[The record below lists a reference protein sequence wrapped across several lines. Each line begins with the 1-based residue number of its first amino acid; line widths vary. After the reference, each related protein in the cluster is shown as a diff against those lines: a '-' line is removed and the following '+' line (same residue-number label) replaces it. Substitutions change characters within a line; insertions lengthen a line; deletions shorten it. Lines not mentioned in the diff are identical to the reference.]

1 MPKKYFLGL
10 ELGSTRI
17 KAVLIDENHRP
28 LKSGEYNWKS
38 TYENGIWTYDL
49 KEAWEGVITALSD
62 LGELPEISC
71 MGISAMMHGY
81 LVFDRDWNLLTPFR
95 TWQNTITGRAA
106 EELTAL
112 LEFNIPQRWSAAH
125 VYQAVLNKEEH
136 VPRIAHLTTLSGYI
150 HYMLTGVDAVGL
162 GEASGMFPV
171 DSGTQYF
178 DREKLDR
185 FNKRAHERGVEWNLE
200 DILPAVLPAGA
211 CAGTIAEEGFGRIS
225 KLIAVGTPLCPP
237 EGDAGTGM
245 TATNSVKAGTGNIS
259 AGTSIFSMIVLD
271 KQLES
276 VHDEIDLVTTPHGNP
291 VAMVHGNN
299 CTSDLNAWVGILKE
313 AAELTGGSTDDIYT
327 KLFRKSLS
335 GATDCSGVTICNYL
349 SGESVA
355 HLDEGRPIVARKP
368 GSDFSLANFMRAQI
382 YSTMA
387 TLRLG
392 MDLLTR
398 EGVRIESL
406 TGHGGLFKTPGV
418 AQRFLA
424 AVCRAPVKS
433 MKTSGEGGP
442 YGMALLAAYSARD
455 DKSES
460 LDEYLDRHVF
470 AGTECTVEDP
480 REEDVLGFDE
490 YMKNFVSLL
499 DVERIAVKKI

>member
-1 MPKKYFLGL
+1 MPKKYSLGL

-17 KAVLIDENHRP
+17 KAVLIDGDHRP
-28 LKSGEYNWKS
+28 VKTGEYSWKS
-38 TYENGIWTYDL
+38 TYENGVWTYDL
-49 KEAWEGVITALSD
+49 KDAWEGVITALSN
-62 LGELPEISC
+62 LGVLPEISA

-81 LVFDRDWNLLTPFR
+81 LVFDSEWNQLVPFR

-112 LEFNIPQRWSAAH
+112 LEFNMPQRWSASH
-125 VYQAVLNKEEH
+125 VYQAVLNGEEH
-136 VPRIAHLTTLSGYI
+136 VPKIAHLTTLAGYI

-171 DSGTQYF
+171 DSDTLQF
-178 DREKLDR
+178 DTDRLAR
-185 FNKRAHERGVEWNLE
+185 FNKRAHERGVEWDLE
-200 DILPAVLPAGA
+200 DILPKVLPAGV
-211 CAGTIAEEGFGRIS
+211 CAGQITKEGSERISGLIAE
-225 KLIAVGTPLCPP
+225 GTPLCPP

-245 TATNSVKAGTGNIS
+245 TATNAVRPGTGNIS

-271 KQLES
+271 KQMTS
-276 VHDEIDLVTTPHGNP
+276 VHDEIDLVTTPHGRP

-313 AAELTGGSTDDIYT
+313 AAELTGGDTSDIYT
-327 KLFRKSLS
+327 KLFNRALD
-335 GATDCSGVTICNYL
+335 GAPDCSDVTVCNYL

-355 HLDEGRPIVARKP
+355 HLDEGRPIVARHP
-368 GSDFSLANFMRAQI
+368 GADFSLSNFMRAQI

-387 TLRLG
+387 TLRIG
-392 MDLLTR
+392 MDFLTA
-398 EGVRIESL
+398 EGVRIDSL

-424 AVCRAPVKS
+424 AVCKAPVRC

-442 YGMALLAAYSARD
+442 YGMALLAAFSIRED
-455 DKSES
+455 RSES
-460 LDEYLDRHVF
+460 LEEYLDSHVF
-470 AGTECTVEDP
+470 SDTETTVEEP
-480 REEDVLGFDE
+480 RPDDIEGFE
-490 YMKNFVSLL
+490 RYLEKFTALL
-499 DVERIAVKKI
+499 EVERLATKKL